1 MELLHVEGVSFSYD
15 QYTVIKNL
23 SFKVHEGDYVWVIGE
38 NGTGKSTLIK
48 GLLNLKKPS
57 SGQIIF
63 NETLKQSEV
72 GYLPQQT
79 VIQKEFPASVW
90 EIILSGCLNQCGWL
104 PLYKK
109 SDKER
114 AVKWMKEL
122 GIYELRD
129 CCYRELSGGQQQRV
143 LLARALC
150 ATKKLL
156 ILDEPVETNAIAAS
170 PLIKLFSFIRSKK
183 NAAAT
188 TTGIANDKG
197 ATFKTEATANA
208 RTKKGYENISTKI
221 SII

>member
-48 GLLNLKKPS
+48 GLLNLRKPS

-114 AVKWMKEL
+114 AVKWMKE
-122 GIYELRD
+122 
-129 CCYRELSGGQQQRV
+129 
-143 LLARALC
+143 
-150 ATKKLL
+150 
-156 ILDEPVETNAIAAS
+156 
-170 PLIKLFSFIRSKK
+170 
-183 NAAAT
+183 
-188 TTGIANDKG
+188 
-197 ATFKTEATANA
+197 
-208 RTKKGYENISTKI
+208 
-221 SII
+221 

>member
-1 MELLHVEGVSFSYD
+1 MKKGGIRHVELLHVEGVSFSYD

-156 ILDEPVETNAIAAS
+156 ILDEPVANLDPKATQDFYRLMHRINQENKIAIVMVS
-170 PLIKLFSFIRSKK
+170 HDIENEIEH
-183 NAAAT
+183 AT
-188 TTGIANDKG
+188 QVVHL
-197 ATFKTEATANA
+197 
-208 RTKKGYENISTKI
+208 KKGEF
-221 SII
+221 

>member
-48 GLLNLKKPS
+48 GLLNLRKPS

-104 PLYKK
+104 P
-109 SDKER
+109 
-114 AVKWMKEL
+114 
-122 GIYELRD
+122 
-129 CCYRELSGGQQQRV
+129 
-143 LLARALC
+143 
-150 ATKKLL
+150 
-156 ILDEPVETNAIAAS
+156 PV
-170 PLIKLFSFIRSKK
+170 
-183 NAAAT
+183 
-188 TTGIANDKG
+188 
-197 ATFKTEATANA
+197 
-208 RTKKGYENISTKI
+208 
-221 SII
+221 

>member
-48 GLLNLKKPS
+48 GLLNLKKPI

-156 ILDEPVETNAIAAS
+156 ILDEPVANLDPKATQDFYRLMHRINQENKIAIVMVS
-170 PLIKLFSFIRSKK
+170 HDIENKIEHSTQVVHL
-183 NAAAT
+183 
-188 TTGIANDKG
+188 
-197 ATFKTEATANA
+197 
-208 RTKKGYENISTKI
+208 KKGEF
-221 SII
+221 

>member
-122 GIYELRD
+122 GIY
-129 CCYRELSGGQQQRV
+129 RELSGGQQQRV

-156 ILDEPVETNAIAAS
+156 ILDEPVANLDPKATQDFYRLMHRINQENKIAIVMVS
-170 PLIKLFSFIRSKK
+170 HDIENEIEH
-183 NAAAT
+183 AT
-188 TTGIANDKG
+188 QVVHL
-197 ATFKTEATANA
+197 
-208 RTKKGYENISTKI
+208 KKGEF
-221 SII
+221 

>member
-156 ILDEPVETNAIAAS
+156 ILDEPVANLDPKATQDFYRLMHRINQENKIAIVMVS
-170 PLIKLFSFIRSKK
+170 HDIENEIEH
-183 NAAAT
+183 AT
-188 TTGIANDKG
+188 QVVHL
-197 ATFKTEATANA
+197 
-208 RTKKGYENISTKI
+208 KKGEF
-221 SII
+221 

>member
-38 NGTGKSTLIK
+38 NGTGKSTLIN
-48 GLLNLKKPS
+48 GLLNLRKPS

-156 ILDEPVETNAIAAS
+156 ILDEPVANLDPKATQDFYRLMHRINQENKIAIVMVS
-170 PLIKLFSFIRSKK
+170 HDIENKIEH
-183 NAAAT
+183 AT
-188 TTGIANDKG
+188 QVVHL
-197 ATFKTEATANA
+197 
-208 RTKKGYENISTKI
+208 KKGEF
-221 SII
+221 

>member
-1 MELLHVEGVSFSYD
+1 MKKGDIRHVELLHVEGVSFSYD

-156 ILDEPVETNAIAAS
+156 ILDEPVANLDPKATQDFYRLMHRINQENKIAIVMVS
-170 PLIKLFSFIRSKK
+170 HDIENKIEH
-183 NAAAT
+183 AT
-188 TTGIANDKG
+188 QVVHL
-197 ATFKTEATANA
+197 
-208 RTKKGYENISTKI
+208 KKGEF
-221 SII
+221 

>member
-48 GLLNLKKPS
+48 GLLNLRKPS

-129 CCYRELSGGQQQRV
+129 CCYRELSGGQQQHV

-156 ILDEPVETNAIAAS
+156 ILDEPVANLDPKATQDFYRLMHRINQENKIAIVMVS
-170 PLIKLFSFIRSKK
+170 HDIENKIEH
-183 NAAAT
+183 AT
-188 TTGIANDKG
+188 QVVHL
-197 ATFKTEATANA
+197 
-208 RTKKGYENISTKI
+208 KKGEF
-221 SII
+221 

>member
-156 ILDEPVETNAIAAS
+156 ILDEPVANLDPKATQDFYRLMHRINQENKIAIVMVS
-170 PLIKLFSFIRSKK
+170 HDIENKIEH
-183 NAAAT
+183 AT
-188 TTGIANDKG
+188 QDVHL
-197 ATFKTEATANA
+197 
-208 RTKKGYENISTKI
+208 KKGEF
-221 SII
+221 

>member
-1 MELLHVEGVSFSYD
+1 MIKKGGIRHVELLHVEGVSFSYD

-156 ILDEPVETNAIAAS
+156 ILDEPVANLDPKATQDFYRLMHRINQENKIAIVMVS
-170 PLIKLFSFIRSKK
+170 HDIENEIEH
-183 NAAAT
+183 AT
-188 TTGIANDKG
+188 QVVHL
-197 ATFKTEATANA
+197 
-208 RTKKGYENISTKI
+208 KKGEF
-221 SII
+221 

>member
-38 NGTGKSTLIK
+38 NETGKSTLIK

-156 ILDEPVETNAIAAS
+156 ILDEPVANLDPKATQDFYRLMHRINQENKIAIVMVS
-170 PLIKLFSFIRSKK
+170 HDIENKIEH
-183 NAAAT
+183 AT
-188 TTGIANDKG
+188 QVVHL
-197 ATFKTEATANA
+197 
-208 RTKKGYENISTKI
+208 KKGEF
-221 SII
+221 

>member
-48 GLLNLKKPS
+48 GLLNLRKPS

-156 ILDEPVETNAIAAS
+156 ILDEPVANLDPKATQDFYRLMHRINQENKIAIVMVS
-170 PLIKLFSFIRSKK
+170 HDIENKIEH
-183 NAAAT
+183 AT
-188 TTGIANDKG
+188 
-197 ATFKTEATANA
+197 
-208 RTKKGYENISTKI
+208 
-221 SII
+221 

>member
-48 GLLNLKKPS
+48 GLLNLRKPS

-156 ILDEPVETNAIAAS
+156 ILDEPVANLDPKATQDFYRLMHRINQENKIAIVMVS
-170 PLIKLFSFIRSKK
+170 HDIENEIEH
-183 NAAAT
+183 AT
-188 TTGIANDKG
+188 QVVHL
-197 ATFKTEATANA
+197 
-208 RTKKGYENISTKI
+208 KKGEF
-221 SII
+221 

>member
-48 GLLNLKKPS
+48 GLLNLRKPS

-156 ILDEPVETNAIAAS
+156 ILDEPVANLDPKATQDFYRLMHQINQENKIAIVMVS
-170 PLIKLFSFIRSKK
+170 HDIENKIEH
-183 NAAAT
+183 AT
-188 TTGIANDKG
+188 QVVHL
-197 ATFKTEATANA
+197 
-208 RTKKGYENISTKI
+208 KKGEF
-221 SII
+221 

>member
-1 MELLHVEGVSFSYD
+1 MELLHVEGVSFLYD

-156 ILDEPVETNAIAAS
+156 ILDEPVANLDPKATQNFYRLMHRINQENKIAIVMVS
-170 PLIKLFSFIRSKK
+170 HDIENKIEHVTQVVHL
-183 NAAAT
+183 
-188 TTGIANDKG
+188 
-197 ATFKTEATANA
+197 
-208 RTKKGYENISTKI
+208 KKGEF
-221 SII
+221 

>member
-1 MELLHVEGVSFSYD
+1 MELLNVEGVSFSYD
-15 QYTVIKNL
+15 QQTVIKNL

-57 SGQIIF
+57 SGQIHF
-63 NETLKQSEV
+63 NEILKPSEV

-79 VIQKEFPASVW
+79 LIQKEFPASVL
-90 EIILSGCLNQCGWL
+90 EIVLSGCLNQCGWF

-114 AVKWMKEL
+114 ATKWMKEL
-122 GIYELRD
+122 GIYDLRH

-150 ATKKLL
+150 ATNKLL
-156 ILDEPVETNAIAAS
+156 ILDEPVANLDPKATQDFYRLMHRINQENKIAIVMVSHDIEHELEHATQ
-170 PLIKLFSFIRSKK
+170 LIHLK
-183 NAAAT
+183 
-188 TTGIANDKG
+188 KG
-197 ATFKTEATANA
+197 AF
-208 RTKKGYENISTKI
+208 
-221 SII
+221 

>member
-48 GLLNLKKPS
+48 GLLNLRKPS

-129 CCYRELSGGQQQRV
+129 CCYRELSGGQQQQRV

-156 ILDEPVETNAIAAS
+156 ILDEPVANLDPKATQDFYRLMHRINQENKIAIVMVS
-170 PLIKLFSFIRSKK
+170 HDIENKIEH
-183 NAAAT
+183 AT
-188 TTGIANDKG
+188 QVVHL
-197 ATFKTEATANA
+197 
-208 RTKKGYENISTKI
+208 KKGEF
-221 SII
+221 

>member
-15 QYTVIKNL
+15 QYTVIKNF

-156 ILDEPVETNAIAAS
+156 ILDEPVANLDPKATQDFYRLMHRINQENKIAIVMVS
-170 PLIKLFSFIRSKK
+170 HDIENKIEHVTQVVHL
-183 NAAAT
+183 
-188 TTGIANDKG
+188 
-197 ATFKTEATANA
+197 
-208 RTKKGYENISTKI
+208 KKGEF
-221 SII
+221 

>member
-156 ILDEPVETNAIAAS
+156 ILDEPVANLDPKATQDFYRLMHRINQENKIAIVMVS
-170 PLIKLFSFIRSKK
+170 NDIENKIEH
-183 NAAAT
+183 AT
-188 TTGIANDKG
+188 QVVHL
-197 ATFKTEATANA
+197 
-208 RTKKGYENISTKI
+208 KKGEF
-221 SII
+221 

>member
-23 SFKVHEGDYVWVIGE
+23 IFKVHEGDYVWVIGE

-156 ILDEPVETNAIAAS
+156 ILDEPVANLDPKATQDFYRLMHRINQENKIAIVMVS
-170 PLIKLFSFIRSKK
+170 HDIENKIEH
-183 NAAAT
+183 AT
-188 TTGIANDKG
+188 QVVHL
-197 ATFKTEATANA
+197 
-208 RTKKGYENISTKI
+208 KKGEF
-221 SII
+221 

>member
-1 MELLHVEGVSFSYD
+1 MIKKGGIRHVELLHVEGVSFSYD

-48 GLLNLKKPS
+48 GLLNLRKPS

-79 VIQKEFPASVW
+79 VIQKEFPDSVW

-156 ILDEPVETNAIAAS
+156 ILDEPVANLDPKATQDFYRLMHRINQENKIAIVMVS
-170 PLIKLFSFIRSKK
+170 HDIENKIEH
-183 NAAAT
+183 AT
-188 TTGIANDKG
+188 QVVHL
-197 ATFKTEATANA
+197 
-208 RTKKGYENISTKI
+208 KKGDF
-221 SII
+221 